1 MNKYFIYIL
10 IFFTPLFSQEII
22 GEGLNGEDLI
32 NYLQNNYKTNSV
44 LSYNNARDILYS
56 EIDIASDN
64 KVSCIYTNYYVI
76 LPDNVDPST
85 YLYENG
91 MNCEHIWPQSM
102 YETIT
107 NNNMKSDMH
116 HLRPCKE
123 NVNSYRS
130 NKPFNESP
138 DNTTNNWLWLS
149 YNYSN
154 IPSNNISE
162 YSENNSTVFE
172 PREDV
177 KGDIARAVFYF
188 YTIYQDEADDY
199 FFEQQKEILFN
210 WHNEDIITTEEIART
225 NLIATYQGNIPN
237 PFIIDSTLINR
248 CYFNIYNSGDINE
261 DEFINI
267 ADIVYLVNYI
277 IGDIDLN
284 DQQLELAD
292 INQDNIINVVD
303 IIELI
308 NIILENNE

>member
-116 HLRPCKE
+116 DLRPCKE
-123 NVNSYRS
+123 NVNSLLVICSFAFIFTGLFSLVASLLIPRVRS
-130 NKPFNESP
+130 
-138 DNTTNNWLWLS
+138 
-149 YNYSN
+149 
-154 IPSNNISE
+154 
-162 YSENNSTVFE
+162 
-172 PREDV
+172 
-177 KGDIARAVFYF
+177 
-188 YTIYQDEADDY
+188 
-199 FFEQQKEILFN
+199 
-210 WHNEDIITTEEIART
+210 
-225 NLIATYQGNIPN
+225 
-237 PFIIDSTLINR
+237 R
-248 CYFNIYNSGDINE
+248 CGF
-261 DEFINI
+261 
-267 ADIVYLVNYI
+267 A
-277 IGDIDLN
+277 
-284 DQQLELAD
+284 
-292 INQDNIINVVD
+292 
-303 IIELI
+303 
-308 NIILENNE
+308 